1 MPLASKF
8 SEDNTSKFIECFSLD
23 SDFEDLLSW
32 IHAPQNL
39 QQFRP
44 VITNLIRLL
53 SVQLAPRLMDELGIN
68 AEQLSDWHT
77 MLCEIQEKL
86 PETLPAE
93 LSTLKGNA
101 KIRPH
106 GLIGGFPVYAT
117 LVGADVSY
125 PDQCTEKILTL
136 HLIALA
142 AASGYQRQINSNE
155 IQNPTTGIAAGM
167 REIRQLEKSSH
178 DSSDLPDLRNLSSLA
193 EVITVVSQYIEALS
207 TDNVDDSE
215 RIWGQNFRLLLRSFY
230 EQRESTKR
238 GLTPKSQTVFTA
250 KRVLQEAADDNDD
263 ATPGITIE
271 FEISTPDAKS
281 AAQLVSTGL
290 HPDEMNQVVS
300 VAIKDPSASELI
312 KDDARLNS
320 KRHRGRIQ
328 GIRHAAQELRCDWS
342 KPTETEIGFLLR
354 LIAYETDLTEFPE
367 TIRSDLFDLS
377 LLLLLR
383 ICTGRPISELLQFRF
398 IKTKDEYQQL
408 RRPVVAFILDGQ
420 VLALP
425 LQIVAKNKTLNA
437 SERYLLAAEP
447 FNQASTKQQG
457 VLYLKLPSMWT
468 DRLRSQAEFRLG
480 NTRYNRLS
488 NEFFLSEGSYL
499 NSIAELF
506 KYTNKR
512 YATRWSNQ
520 RLQQIMRT
528 ALLNCSADQVFVYL
542 ITQQDIGHAVVASH
556 YQRTAITRLD
566 GIVKQAHNWIFSCAQ
581 EKTQHPTE
589 STEPI
594 EESLSK
600 ASLGTESAVP
610 DLFVKEL
617 CEHLKLKLKTHKKR
631 SDEETYL
638 IEVHNALVVYIVTW
652 LGFSSGYRAV
662 FDPLSDPRHLD
673 RQSGSIVISDKD
685 NEVNTHSRIVNVS
698 ECFVQQVD
706 MYVEH
711 LNSLANKLG
720 AKPSLQSDIRSLC
733 HRYWGLDKKSHE
745 LSVPFLFL
753 LSDTLRPRNVSPS
766 TLAEYM
772 PVKLPPNFNRHYL
785 RSKLSE
791 LNVSPESIS
800 YFMGHWQYGEEPYQ
814 KYSSISVC
822 DITLELKDAFKIIQ
836 SAAGWSVQQ
845 GLNFG

>member
-77 MLCEIQEKL
+77 MLCEIQENL

-193 EVITVVSQYIEALS
+193 EVITVVSQYIETLS

-238 GLTPKSQTVFTA
+238 GLAPKNQTVFTA

-263 ATPGITIE
+263 ATVGITIE

-290 HPDEMNQVVS
+290 HPDEMNQAVS

-328 GIRHAAQELRCDWS
+328 GIRQTAQELRCDWS
-342 KPTETEIGFLLR
+342 KPTETEISFLLR
-354 LIAYETDLTEFPE
+354 LMIGEIDLHEAE
-367 TIRSDLFDLS
+367 ADRLRDDSDLNI
-377 LLLLLR
+377 LLLLR
-383 ICTGRPISELLQFRF
+383 AFTGRSISDLLSFHCMR
-398 IKTKDEYQQL
+398 TKEYYL
-408 RRPVVAFILDGQ
+408 RLKKPVIAFIADSQ
-420 VLALP
+420 EIALP
-425 LQIVAKNKTLNA
+425 LRSNAKNKNIHP
-437 SERYLLAAEP
+437 SDRYLLAAEP
-447 FNQASTKQQG
+447 FNQTNIHQEETIFF
-457 VLYLKLPSMWT
+457 KLPGAAAAIFNRT
-468 DRLRSQAEFRLG
+468 AEW
-480 NTRYNRLS
+480 
-488 NEFFLSEGSYL
+488 YL
-499 NSIAELF
+499 N
-506 KYTNKR
+506 KT
-512 YATRWSNQ
+512 
-520 RLQQIMRT
+520 
-528 ALLNCSADQVFVYL
+528 
-542 ITQQDIGHAVVASH
+542 SH
-556 YQRTAITRLD
+556 
-566 GIVKQAHNWIFSCAQ
+566 
-581 EKTQHPTE
+581 
-589 STEPI
+589 
-594 EESLSK
+594 
-600 ASLGTESAVP
+600 
-610 DLFVKEL
+610 
-617 CEHLKLKLKTHKKR
+617 
-631 SDEETYL
+631 
-638 IEVHNALVVYIVTW
+638 
-652 LGFSSGYRAV
+652 
-662 FDPLSDPRHLD
+662 
-673 RQSGSIVISDKD
+673 
-685 NEVNTHSRIVNVS
+685 
-698 ECFVQQVD
+698 
-706 MYVEH
+706 
-711 LNSLANKLG
+711 
-720 AKPSLQSDIRSLC
+720 
-733 HRYWGLDKKSHE
+733 
-745 LSVPFLFL
+745 
-753 LSDTLRPRNVSPS
+753 
-766 TLAEYM
+766 
-772 PVKLPPNFNRHYL
+772 
-785 RSKLSE
+785 
-791 LNVSPESIS
+791 
-800 YFMGHWQYGEEPYQ
+800 
-814 KYSSISVC
+814 
-822 DITLELKDAFKIIQ
+822 KIKIKID
-836 SAAGWSVQQ
+836 
-845 GLNFG
+845 